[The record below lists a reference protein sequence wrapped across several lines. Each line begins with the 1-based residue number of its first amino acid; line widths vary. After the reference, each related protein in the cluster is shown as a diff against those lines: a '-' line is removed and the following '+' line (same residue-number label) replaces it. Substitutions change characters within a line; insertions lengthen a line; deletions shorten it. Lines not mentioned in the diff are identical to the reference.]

1 VKVLHNS
8 AKSLASAWAVLFIL
22 SAAATAAFA
31 QQQQP
36 TITARPTL
44 VVGQTQKQL
53 PVASRNNLY
62 CAGYIQSAPVDADFE
77 VVGAEDEREQ
87 NVYAEGEFVYVNR
100 GANAGIKVGD
110 VFAVVRPQGRFKT
123 KFSDKK
129 NLGIF
134 VQETGAVEIVKVK
147 ENVSVARVKTSCEG
161 VLLGDLLQPMP
172 ERVSPVH
179 QQRPAL
185 DLFREPNGKAQ
196 GSIVLSRDGREA
208 LTAEQIVYIDLG
220 AEDEVK
226 VGDYFTIY
234 RPLGKGGVLN
244 SDQKESVSA
253 RDDGFRSERFS
264 SGGFSIL
271 APRRKVTGESTGSIV
286 TRREAK
292 TRRPAGLR
300 QVVGE
305 LVVLNV
311 KERTAT
317 ALITR
322 NAMEIHPGDRVELQ

>member
-1 VKVLHNS
+1 MKVLHNS

-22 SAAATAAFA
+22 SAAAFA
-31 QQQQP
+31 QQP

-53 PVASRNNLY
+53 PVAARNNLY
-62 CAGYIQSAPVDADFE
+62 CAGYIQTAPVSADFE

-87 NVYAEGEFVYVNR
+87 NVYAEGEYVYVNR
-100 GANAGIKVGD
+100 GASAGVKVGD

-123 KFSDKK
+123 KFSGKK

-161 VLLGDLLQPMP
+161 VLLGDLLQPMT
-172 ERVSPVH
+172 ERVSPVY

-208 LTAEQIVYIDLG
+208 LTAEQVVYIDLG

-226 VGDYFTIY
+226 VGDYFTVY

-271 APRRKVTGESTGSIV
+271 APRRKVSGESSSDSIV

-322 NAMEIHPGDRVELQ
+322 SAMEIHPGDRVELQ